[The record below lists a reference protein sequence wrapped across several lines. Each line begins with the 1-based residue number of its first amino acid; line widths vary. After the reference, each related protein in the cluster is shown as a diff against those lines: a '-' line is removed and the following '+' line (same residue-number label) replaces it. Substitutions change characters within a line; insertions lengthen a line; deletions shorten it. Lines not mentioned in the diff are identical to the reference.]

1 MSDLFQIGADA
12 LSAFR
17 RAINTTTHNIANLNT
32 EGFSRQQVVFG
43 TRTPHLI
50 TSVGAIGNG
59 VQITGIERIT
69 SQFATSRLFDAKANH
84 ARDEAHHAM
93 AARIDDLIAED
104 ALSVAPALNEFFAA
118 LEDASTDP
126 ATSATRQAL
135 LFGADAL
142 ADRFRALDSQL
153 DDTATELDNRRRA
166 SIDTINELAE
176 SLASV
181 NRDIS
186 ARTGGGGRQVASAD
200 LLDEREQIVSKL
212 TEQTDLEILEQ
223 DDGSLNVSIGNGVAL
238 VTGHEARRMSVVP
251 GERPG
256 RAQVM
261 VENGNG
267 PVEVGDQLTGGVL
280 GGLQAFAVQTMAP
293 VTHRLG
299 QMAQVFAAR
308 LNEAHAAGVDL
319 SGARGEQWFSTG
331 EPDVQADARN
341 TVAGSPT
348 VTIEDA
354 AALKPA
360 DYDLRFDGALWQITR
375 SSDGYKTSAG
385 SPFTLDG
392 LNFDLP
398 AGAAGGDRFTVSA
411 TGTAAGNL
419 NALLSDPDT
428 LALASAIQ
436 GDTPLGNTGSTRVA
450 SLESLDPDDPALGN
464 EVVLQFTA
472 PDSYDLVDATSGAT
486 LASGVAWNDGDAV
499 EANGWRLVLEGTPA
513 TGDRHRVLA
522 NPEGGTDNGNALD
535 MSALKREASV
545 DGRDNFLE
553 AFAGL
558 VGEIGSRTRS
568 LATRRDTLDALRSEA
583 QTKRDAIAGVDLDEE
598 AINLTRQEQAYQAAA
613 RVISVADE
621 LFQTI
626 LGAVRR

>member
-1 MSDLFQIGADA
+1 MSDLFRIGADA

-32 EGFSRQQVVFG
+32 EGFSRQQVEFG
-43 TRTPHLI
+43 TRTPHW
-50 TSVGAIGNG
+50 TSAGAIGNG

-93 AARIDDLIAED
+93 AARIDDLVAED
-104 ALSVAPALNEFFAA
+104 AFSVAPALNEFFAA

-142 ADRFRALDSQL
+142 ADRFRGLDNQL
-153 DDTATELDNRRRA
+153 DDTAAELDNRRRA

-176 SLASV
+176 SLASI

-186 ARTGGGGRQVASAD
+186 AQSGGTGLKIASAD

-223 DDGSLNVSIGNGVAL
+223 DDGSLNLSIGNGVAL
-238 VTGHEARRMSVVP
+238 VTGHNARRMSVVP
-251 GERPG
+251 GERSG
-256 RAQVM
+256 LAQVM
-261 VENGNG
+261 VEAGNG
-267 PVEVGDQLTGGVL
+267 PVAVGEQLTGGVL

-308 LNEAHAAGVDL
+308 MNDAHASGIDL
-319 SGARGEQWFSTG
+319 SGARGAQWFSTG
-331 EPDVQADARN
+331 EPDVQADSRN
-341 TVAGSPT
+341 AVVGTPMVA
-348 VTIEDA
+348 IEDA
-354 AALKPA
+354 TALKPA
-360 DYDLRFDGALWQITR
+360 DYDLRFDGAVWQITR
-375 SSDGYKTSAG
+375 SSDGYRTSAG
-385 SPFTLDG
+385 SPFMLDG
-392 LNFDLP
+392 LSFDMP
-398 AGAAGGDRFTVSA
+398 TGAAGGDRFTVSA

-428 LALASAIQ
+428 LALASPIQ

-450 SLESLDPDDPALGN
+450 SLTSRDPDDPALGN
-464 EVVLQFTA
+464 QVVLQFNG

-486 LASGVAWNDGDAV
+486 LASGVAWNDGDAI

-513 TGDRHRVLA
+513 AGDRHRVLA

-535 MSALKREASV
+535 MSDLKRDASV
-545 DGRDNFLE
+545 EGRDNFLE
-553 AFAGL
+553 AFSGL

-568 LATRRDTLDALRSEA
+568 LATRSDTLDALRSEA
-583 QTKRDAIAGVDLDEE
+583 QTKRDAISGVDLDEE

-626 LGAVRR
+626 LGAVR